1 MLFGI
6 AAVLVL
12 GKVKIPAIDPLTL
25 LKFQLIPAEWNFGL
39 FMPTWWPAIS
49 WPYYVFIGSMVT
61 FMLGVLFKS
70 RQTIASAPAN

>member
-1 MLFGI
+1 MLIGI
-6 AAVLVL
+6 AAVLIL
-12 GKVKIPAIDPLTL
+12 GKVKIPAIDLLAL

-49 WPYYVFIGSMVT
+49 WPYYVFIGSTIT

-70 RQTIASAPAN
+70 RQAPTPSPAN